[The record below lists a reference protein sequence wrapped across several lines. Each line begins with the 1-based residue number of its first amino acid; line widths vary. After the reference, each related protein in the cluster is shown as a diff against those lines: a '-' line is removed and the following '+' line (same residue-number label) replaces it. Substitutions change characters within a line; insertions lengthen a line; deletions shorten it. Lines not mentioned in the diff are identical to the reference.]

1 MVTGALLP
9 QGRDS
14 VLADVSGEDATTRH
28 HSAPDSKTL
37 PFASPASPRLNP
49 TGPQD
54 SPDGIFSPDFS
65 PDRPSGMKKATRRW
79 PMLLFYLV
87 GASGFEPPTPTMSR
101 WCSNQLSYAPAKEA
115 NDTRFQAVLASEKLC
130 LQGQKTRVR
139 ACSCLQGAYRLIMT
153 KAEISPAAPG
163 SRPAGGESYP
173 AGAPPPQIPGHA
185 HAGTSAA
192 PAA

>member
-115 NDTRFQAVLASEKLC
+115 NNTRYQAVLASK
-130 LQGQKTRVR
+130 R
-139 ACSCLQGAYRLIMT
+139 
-153 KAEISPAAPG
+153 
-163 SRPAGGESYP
+163 GEL
-173 AGAPPPQIPGHA
+173 AGANMHGLQL
-185 HAGTSAA
+185 SA
-192 PAA
+192 PASTPSHLQEPPEIEYLSAPSQARSSVG